1 MRKLNP
7 VSRSAPKRGN
17 SCFLGIGTSMR
28 LIAILLCSLFSTT
41 AFSAP
46 TATDYGLKVAGVD
59 VTSDN
64 CADLSVIDGVK
75 GTVSYDPA
83 TKTLTLQDATIDKAD
98 AVNVKNVSVDGL
110 KVNIVGTNNLTS
122 DYGANIAIGKETTFQ
137 GTGTLKMK
145 SNYYG
150 ISVTRNDINNTI
162 RDCKMYIEGVTGLD
176 GFFSN
181 TTLTIINAYIEIIST
196 KAAINRCDNLYL
208 QRCAIT
214 EPTGAVFD
222 ASQRSIVVD
231 GARVTGKLVIAP
243 EKPVFKVA
251 GVEVTDANSGNL
263 TTIAGVEGKASYDP
277 ETQTLTLDNATI
289 TTNAVAG
296 IANESATGLQV
307 KLVGNNTI
315 TSASAAGMVI
325 GRQTRIVGDGKLKV
339 TSTGASAILMQGA
352 PLSIEDCSVVAE
364 GKYGI
369 YADKGDVKEVLTI
382 RTASVE
388 AQGASGSIA
397 GLSNL
402 LLDRC
407 IINQPQGAAYDK
419 ALKGV
424 AKDGGLVTDR
434 VVIDIEKYGLLIG
447 GIEVT
452 SANYDD
458 IYLFPG
464 VAGSLHYD
472 PAKKILKMA
481 YVNIPTDD
489 DKVAVHNQ
497 SVDGLKIEMKGD
509 NTMSGGTGCI
519 LERPTTITGSGNMTI
534 TGTKGCGVALK
545 NTMLTIKGVEV
556 RVSGT
561 TEGIS
566 GDKSADCGL
575 AVNDAHVEAEGS
587 QGSVVGISKLQLNT
601 CYIKEPSGAAFDATL
616 KGVAAKG
623 ALVKEKVVMTPPIK
637 YGVMV
642 AGVNVSSDN
651 CADLSVIDGV
661 KGTVSYDP
669 ATKTLTLKDAT
680 IDKPGDDNIY
690 NYGLDGLKIKVLGT
704 NSLTSDNSI
713 SIAIKEETTFV
724 GNGTLKIKSNYTG
737 IGIRRNE
744 VNCTI
749 SECKMYIE
757 GVDGIDGNFANNDL
771 TIRGAYIELDC
782 RDDLIS
788 SITNLH
794 LVDCEIK
801 QPKGAVYDTALKAI
815 VVDGVKQKG
824 KLVIEPTTDG
834 IGAIDADVPA
844 RKQGIYTLQG
854 VKVAQ
859 DWNSLPPGIYIRDG
873 KKMIKR

>member
-1 MRKLNP
+1 
-7 VSRSAPKRGN
+7 
-17 SCFLGIGTSMR
+17 MR
-28 LIAILLCSLFSTT
+28 LIAILLCSLLSTV

-75 GTVSYDPA
+75 GTVNYDPA

-98 AVNVKNVSVDGL
+98 ELTIENKSVDGL
-110 KVNIVGTNNLTS
+110 KVNIVGTNNLSTTKYS
-122 DYGANIAIGKETTFQ
+122 SIIVEKTTTFQ
-137 GTGTLKMK
+137 GSGTLKVKGK
-145 SNYYG
+145 SYG
-150 ISVTRNDINNTI
+150 IGFGTNNLDIII
-162 RDCKMYIEGVTGLD
+162 RDCKMYIEGEWGIDGL
-176 GFFSN
+176 FVN
-181 TTLTIINAYIEIIST
+181 TNLTIINANIEINSL
-196 KAAINRCDNLYL
+196 KEAITRIDNLSL
-208 QRCAIT
+208 LRCAIT
-214 EPTGAVFD
+214 EPAGAIFD
-222 ASQRSIVVD
+222 ASQRCLVVG
-231 GARVTGKLVIAP
+231 GAYVSKLVIAP

-296 IANESATGLQV
+296 IANEGATGLQV

-352 PLSIEDCSVVAE
+352 PLSIEGCSVVAE

-407 IINQPQGAAYDK
+407 IISQPQGAAYDK

-424 AKDGGLVTDR
+424 AKGGGLVTDR
-434 VVIDIEKYGLLIG
+434 VVIGIEKYGLLIG

-472 PAKKILKMA
+472 PAKKILTMA
-481 YVNIPTDD
+481 YATIPTDD

-497 SVDGLKIEMKGD
+497 SVDGLKIEMTGD

-545 NTMLTIKGVEV
+545 NTMLTIKGIEV

-566 GDKSADCGL
+566 GDKSAGCGL

-616 KGVAAKG
+616 KGVVVKG

-637 YGVMV
+637 YGVIV
-642 AGVNVSSDN
+642 AGVEVTVDN

-680 IDKPGDDNIY
+680 IDKSGDYNIY

-704 NSLTSDNSI
+704 NSLTSDNDI
-713 SIAIKEETTFV
+713 SINLKEEATFV
-724 GNGTLKIKSNYTG
+724 GNGTLKIKSNYYG
-737 IGIRRNE
+737 IGIRRDE

-757 GVDGIDGNFANNDL
+757 SVSGIDGNFVKNDL

-782 RDDLIS
+782 RDDLITY
-788 SITNLH
+788 ITNLH

-801 QPKGAVYDTALKAI
+801 QPKGAVYDTSMQAI

-824 KLVIEPTTDG
+824 KLIIEPTTDG

>member
-1 MRKLNP
+1 
-7 VSRSAPKRGN
+7 
-17 SCFLGIGTSMR
+17 MR
-28 LIAILLCSLFSTT
+28 LIAILLCSLFSTA

-83 TKTLTLQDATIDKAD
+83 TKTLTLQDATIDKAGEFTIE
-98 AVNVKNVSVDGL
+98 NINVDGL
-110 KVNIVGTNNLTS
+110 KVNIVGTNNLSTTKFS
-122 DYGANIAIGKETTFQ
+122 SISVEKTTTFQ
-137 GTGTLKMK
+137 GTGMLKVK
-145 SNYYG
+145 GNSYG
-150 ISVTRNDINNTI
+150 ISAARNNLDIII
-162 RDCKMYIEGVTGLD
+162 RDCKMYIEGEWGID
-176 GFFSN
+176 GFFVN
-181 TTLTIINAYIEIIST
+181 TNLTIINANIEINSL
-196 KAAINRCDNLYL
+196 KEAITRMDNLSL

-214 EPTGAVFD
+214 EPAGAIFD
-222 ASQRSIVVD
+222 ASQRCLVVS
-231 GARVTGKLVIAP
+231 GAYVSKLVIAP

-296 IANESATGLQV
+296 IANEGATGLQV

-339 TSTGASAILMQGA
+339 TSTGTSAILMQGA
-352 PLSIEDCSVVAE
+352 PLSIEGCSVVAE

-369 YADKGDVKEVLTI
+369 YADKGDVKEVLTV

-402 LLDRC
+402 LLVRC
-407 IINQPQGAAYDK
+407 IISQPQGAAYDK
-419 ALKGV
+419 TLKGV

-434 VVIDIEKYGLLIG
+434 VVIGIEKYGLLIG

-472 PAKKILKMA
+472 PAKKILRMA

-497 SVDGLKIEMKGD
+497 SVDGLKIEMTGD

-545 NTMLTIKGVEV
+545 NTMLTIKGIEV
-556 RVSGT
+556 RVSGA

-566 GDKSADCGL
+566 GDKSAGCGL

-642 AGVNVSSDN
+642 AGVEVTGDN

-669 ATKTLTLKDAT
+669 ATKTLTLQDAT

-704 NSLTSDNSI
+704 NTLTSDHSI
-713 SIAIKEETTFV
+713 SINLKEETAFV
-724 GNGTLKIKSNYTG
+724 GNGTLKIKGYYYG

-749 SECKMYIE
+749 SECKIYIE
-757 GVDGIDGNFANNDL
+757 SMAGIDGNWEGNDL

-782 RDDLIS
+782 RNDLIS

-815 VVDGVKQKG
+815 VVDGVKQTG

-834 IGAIDADVPA
+834 IGTIDADVPA
-844 RKQGIYTLQG
+844 SKQGIYTLQG

>member
-98 AVNVKNVSVDGL
+98 EFTIENISVDGL
-110 KVNIVGTNNLTS
+110 KVNIVGTNNLSTTKFS
-122 DYGANIAIGKETTFQ
+122 SISVEKTTTFQ
-137 GTGTLKMK
+137 GTGTLKVK
-145 SNYYG
+145 GNSYG
-150 ISVTRNDINNTI
+150 ISAARNNLDIII
-162 RDCKMYIEGVTGLD
+162 RDCKMYIEGEWGID
-176 GFFSN
+176 GFFVN
-181 TTLTIINAYIEIIST
+181 TNLTIINANIEINSL
-196 KAAINRCDNLYL
+196 KEAITRMDNLSL
-208 QRCAIT
+208 LRCAIT
-214 EPTGAVFD
+214 EPAGAIFD
-222 ASQRSIVVD
+222 ASQRCLVVG
-231 GARVTGKLVIAP
+231 GAYVSKLVIAP
-243 EKPVFKVA
+243 DKPVFKVA

-296 IANESATGLQV
+296 IANEGATGLQV

-339 TSTGASAILMQGA
+339 TSTGTSAILMQGA

-369 YADKGDVKEVLTI
+369 YADKGDVKEVLTV

-402 LLDRC
+402 LLVRC

-447 GIEVT
+447 GIDVT
-452 SANYDD
+452 SANYDAID
-458 IYLFPG
+458 QLPG
-464 VAGSLHYD
+464 VTGSLSYD
-472 PAKKILKMA
+472 PAKKILRMA
-481 YVNIPTDD
+481 YATIPTDD

-497 SVDGLKIEMKGD
+497 SVDGLKIEMTS
-509 NTMSGGTGCI
+509 NNSMSGGTGCI

-556 RVSGT
+556 RVSGA

-566 GDKSADCGL
+566 GDKSAGCGL

-642 AGVNVSSDN
+642 AGVEVTGDN

-680 IDKPGDDNIY
+680 IDKSGDYNIY

-704 NSLTSDNSI
+704 NSLTSDNDI
-713 SIAIKEETTFV
+713 SINLKEEATFV
-724 GNGTLKIKSNYTG
+724 GNGTLKIKSNYYG
-737 IGIRRNE
+737 IGIRRDE

-757 GVDGIDGNFANNDL
+757 GVDGIDGYFVENDL

-782 RDDLIS
+782 RDDLITY
-788 SITNLH
+788 ITNLH

-815 VVDGVKQKG
+815 VVDGVKQTG

-854 VKVAQ
+854 VKVAP

>member
-1 MRKLNP
+1 
-7 VSRSAPKRGN
+7 
-17 SCFLGIGTSMR
+17 MR
-28 LIAILLCSLFSTT
+28 LIAILLCSLLSTT

-98 AVNVKNVSVDGL
+98 EFTIENISVDGL
-110 KVNIVGTNNLTS
+110 KVNIVGTNNLSTTKFS
-122 DYGANIAIGKETTFQ
+122 SISVEKTTTFQ
-137 GTGTLKMK
+137 GTGTLKVK
-145 SNYYG
+145 GNSYG
-150 ISVTRNDINNTI
+150 ISAARNNLDIII
-162 RDCKMYIEGVTGLD
+162 RDCKMYIEGEWGID
-176 GFFSN
+176 GFFVN
-181 TTLTIINAYIEIIST
+181 TNLTIINANIEINSL
-196 KAAINRCDNLYL
+196 KEAITRMDNLSL

-214 EPTGAVFD
+214 EPAGAIFD
-222 ASQRSIVVD
+222 ASQRCLVVG
-231 GARVTGKLVIAP
+231 GAYVSKLVIAP

-296 IANESATGLQV
+296 IANEGATGLQV

-339 TSTGASAILMQGA
+339 TSTGTSAILMQGA

-369 YADKGDVKEVLTI
+369 YADKGDVKEVLTV

-402 LLDRC
+402 LLVRC
-407 IINQPQGAAYDK
+407 IISQPQGAAYDK

-447 GIEVT
+447 GIDVT
-452 SANYDD
+452 SANYDAID
-458 IYLFPG
+458 KLPG
-464 VAGSLHYD
+464 VTGFLSYD
-472 PAKKILKMA
+472 PAKKILRMA
-481 YVNIPTDD
+481 YAAIPTDD

-497 SVDGLKIEMKGD
+497 SVDGLKIEMTG
-509 NTMSGGTGCI
+509 NNAMSGGTGCI

-556 RVSGT
+556 RVSGA

-566 GDKSADCGL
+566 GDKSAGCGL
-575 AVNDAHVEAEGS
+575 AVYDAHVEAEGS

-642 AGVNVSSDN
+642 AGVEVTVDN

-661 KGTVSYDP
+661 KGTVSYAP

-680 IDKPGDDNIY
+680 IDKSGDYNIY

-704 NSLTSDNSI
+704 NSLTSDNDI
-713 SIAIKEETTFV
+713 SINLKEEATFV
-724 GNGTLKIKSNYTG
+724 GNGTLKIKSNYYG
-737 IGIRRNE
+737 IGIRRDE

-757 GVDGIDGNFANNDL
+757 SVSGIDGNWEGNDL

-782 RDDLIS
+782 RDDLITC
-788 SITNLH
+788 ITNLH

-801 QPKGAVYDTALKAI
+801 QPKGAVYDTSLQAI

-834 IGAIDADVPA
+834 IGTIDADVPA

-859 DWNSLPPGIYIRDG
+859 DWNSLPPGTYIRDG

>member
-1 MRKLNP
+1 
-7 VSRSAPKRGN
+7 
-17 SCFLGIGTSMR
+17 MR
-28 LIAILLCSLFSTT
+28 LIAILLCSLLSTT

-75 GTVSYDPA
+75 GTVSYAPA

-98 AVNVKNVSVDGL
+98 EFTIENISVDGL
-110 KVNIVGTNNLTS
+110 KVNIVGTNNLSTTKFS
-122 DYGANIAIGKETTFQ
+122 SISVEKTTTFQ
-137 GTGTLKMK
+137 GTGTLKVK
-145 SNYYG
+145 GNSYG
-150 ISVTRNDINNTI
+150 ISAARNNLDIII
-162 RDCKMYIEGVTGLD
+162 RDCKMYIEGEWGID
-176 GFFSN
+176 GFFVN
-181 TTLTIINAYIEIIST
+181 TNLTIINANIEINSL
-196 KAAINRCDNLYL
+196 KEAITGMDNLSL
-208 QRCAIT
+208 LRCAIT
-214 EPTGAVFD
+214 EPAGAIFD
-222 ASQRSIVVD
+222 ASQRCLVVG
-231 GARVTGKLVIAP
+231 GAYVSKLVIAP

-296 IANESATGLQV
+296 IANEGATGLQV

-339 TSTGASAILMQGA
+339 TSTGTSAILMQGA
-352 PLSIEDCSVVAE
+352 PLSIEGCSVVAE

-369 YADKGDVKEVLTI
+369 YADKGDVKEVLTV

-402 LLDRC
+402 LLVRC

-447 GIEVT
+447 GIDVT
-452 SANYDD
+452 SANYDAID
-458 IYLFPG
+458 QLPG
-464 VAGSLHYD
+464 VTGSLSYD
-472 PAKKILKMA
+472 PAKKILRMVYA
-481 YVNIPTDD
+481 AIPTDD

-497 SVDGLKIEMKGD
+497 SVDGLKIEMTG
-509 NTMSGGTGCI
+509 NNAMSGGTGCI

-545 NTMLTIKGVEV
+545 NTMLTIKGIEV
-556 RVSGT
+556 RVSGA

-566 GDKSADCGL
+566 GDKSAGCGL

-642 AGVNVSSDN
+642 AGVEVTVDN

-680 IDKPGDDNIY
+680 IDKSGDYNIY

-704 NSLTSDNSI
+704 NSLTSDNDI
-713 SIAIKEETTFV
+713 SINLKEETTFV
-724 GNGTLKIKSNYTG
+724 GNGTLKIKSNYYG
-737 IGIRRNE
+737 IGIRRDE

-749 SECKMYIE
+749 SECKIYIE
-757 GVDGIDGNFANNDL
+757 SMAGIDGNWEGNDL

-782 RDDLIS
+782 RNDLIS

-815 VVDGVKQKG
+815 VVDGVKQTG

-834 IGAIDADVPA
+834 IGTIDADVPA

>member
-1 MRKLNP
+1 
-7 VSRSAPKRGN
+7 
-17 SCFLGIGTSMR
+17 MR

-83 TKTLTLQDATIDKAD
+83 SKTLTLQDATIDKAD
-98 AVNVKNVSVDGL
+98 EFTIENISVDGL
-110 KVNIVGTNNLTS
+110 KVNIVGTNNLSTTKFS
-122 DYGANIAIGKETTFQ
+122 SISVEKTTTFQ
-137 GTGTLKMK
+137 GSGTLKVKGK
-145 SNYYG
+145 SYG
-150 ISVTRNDINNTI
+150 ISFGNNNLDVII
-162 RDCKMYIEGVTGLD
+162 RDCKMYIEGEWGID
-176 GFFSN
+176 GFFVN
-181 TTLTIINAYIEIIST
+181 TNLTIINANIEINSL
-196 KAAINRCDNLYL
+196 KEAITRIDNLSL

-214 EPTGAVFD
+214 EPAGAIFD
-222 ASQRSIVVD
+222 ASQRCLVVG
-231 GARVTGKLVIAP
+231 GAYVSKLVIAP

-277 ETQTLTLDNATI
+277 ETLTLTLDNATI

-352 PLSIEDCSVVAE
+352 PLSIEGCSVVAE

-369 YADKGDVKEVLTI
+369 YADKGDAKEVLTV

-402 LLDRC
+402 LLARC
-407 IINQPQGAAYDK
+407 IISQPQGAAYDK

-447 GIEVT
+447 GIDVT
-452 SANYDD
+452 SANYDAID
-458 IYLFPG
+458 QIPG
-464 VAGSLHYD
+464 VTGSLSYD
-472 PAKKILKMA
+472 PAKKILRMVYA
-481 YVNIPTDD
+481 AIPTDD

-497 SVDGLKIEMKGD
+497 SVDGLKIEMTG
-509 NTMSGGTGCI
+509 NNAMSGGTGCI

-556 RVSGT
+556 RVSGA

-566 GDKSADCGL
+566 GDKSAGCGL

-642 AGVNVSSDN
+642 AGVEVTVDN

-680 IDKPGDDNIY
+680 IDKSGDDNIY

-704 NSLTSDNSI
+704 NSLTSDNGTSI
-713 SIAIKEETTFV
+713 NLKEETTFV
-724 GNGTLKIKSNYTG
+724 GNGTLKIKSDYYG
-737 IGIRRNE
+737 IGIRNNE

-749 SECKMYIE
+749 SECKIYIE
-757 GVDGIDGNFANNDL
+757 GVDGIDGYFVKNDL

-782 RDDLIS
+782 RDDFITC
-788 SITNLH
+788 ITNLH

-801 QPKGAVYDTALKAI
+801 QPKGAVYDTALQAI

-834 IGAIDADVPA
+834 IGTIDADVPA

>member
-1 MRKLNP
+1 
-7 VSRSAPKRGN
+7 
-17 SCFLGIGTSMR
+17 MR
-28 LIAILLCSLFSTT
+28 LIAILLCSLFSTA

-75 GTVSYDPA
+75 GTVNYDPA
-83 TKTLTLQDATIDKAD
+83 TKTLTLQDATIDKAR
-98 AVNVKNVSVDGL
+98 AVNVENVSVDGL

-122 DYGANIAIGKETTFQ
+122 DYGANIAIEKETTFQ

-150 ISVTRNDINNTI
+150 ITVKRNDINYTI

-176 GFFSN
+176 GFFVNIS
-181 TTLTIINAYIEIIST
+181 LTVINAYIEINST
-196 KAAINRCDNLYL
+196 KAAITKFDNLSL

-214 EPTGAVFD
+214 EPAGAIFD
-222 ASQRSIVVD
+222 ASQRCLVVG
-231 GARVTGKLVIAP
+231 GAYVSKLVIAP

-296 IANESATGLQV
+296 IANEGATGLQV

-339 TSTGASAILMQGA
+339 TSTGASAILMHGA
-352 PLSIEDCSVVAE
+352 PLSIEACSVVAE

-388 AQGASGSIA
+388 AQGASGSIV

-407 IINQPQGAAYDK
+407 IISQPQGAAYDK

-424 AKDGGLVTDR
+424 AKGGGLVTDR
-434 VVIDIEKYGLLIG
+434 VVIGIEKYGLLIG
-447 GIEVT
+447 GIDVT
-452 SANYDD
+452 SANYDAID
-458 IYLFPG
+458 QLPG
-464 VAGSLHYD
+464 VTGSLSYD
-472 PAKKILKMA
+472 PTQKILKMVYA
-481 YVNIPTDD
+481 TIPTDD

-497 SVDGLKIEMKGD
+497 SVDGLKIEMTGD
-509 NTMSGGTGCI
+509 NAMSGGTGCI
-519 LERPTTITGSGNMTI
+519 FERPTTITGSGNMTI

-556 RVSGT
+556 RVSGA

-566 GDKSADCGL
+566 GDKSAGCGL

-642 AGVNVSSDN
+642 AGVEVTSDN

-680 IDKPGDDNIY
+680 IDKSGDDNIY

-704 NSLTSDNSI
+704 NSLTSDNGTSI
-713 SIAIKEETTFV
+713 NLKEETTFV
-724 GNGTLKIKSNYTG
+724 GNGTLKIKSDYYG
-737 IGIRRNE
+737 IGIRNNE

-749 SECKMYIE
+749 SECKIYIE
-757 GVDGIDGNFANNDL
+757 GVDGIDGYFVKNDL

-782 RDDLIS
+782 RDDFITC
-788 SITNLH
+788 ITNLH

-801 QPKGAVYDTALKAI
+801 QPKGAVYDTSLQAI

-834 IGAIDADVPA
+834 IGTIDADVPA
-844 RKQGIYTLQG
+844 RKQGIYTLHG

>member
-1 MRKLNP
+1 
-7 VSRSAPKRGN
+7 
-17 SCFLGIGTSMR
+17 MR

-98 AVNVKNVSVDGL
+98 EFTIENISVDGL
-110 KVNIVGTNNLTS
+110 KVNIVGTNNLSTTKFS
-122 DYGANIAIGKETTFQ
+122 SISVEKTTTFQ
-137 GTGTLKMK
+137 GSGTLKVKGK
-145 SNYYG
+145 SYG
-150 ISVTRNDINNTI
+150 ISFGNNNLDVII
-162 RDCKMYIEGVTGLD
+162 RDCKMYIEGEWGID
-176 GFFSN
+176 GFFVN
-181 TTLTIINAYIEIIST
+181 TNLTIINANIEINSL
-196 KAAINRCDNLYL
+196 KEAITRIDNLSL

-214 EPTGAVFD
+214 EPAGAIFD
-222 ASQRSIVVD
+222 ASQRCLVVG
-231 GARVTGKLVIAP
+231 GAYVSKLVIAP

-263 TTIAGVEGKASYDP
+263 TTIVGVEGKASYDP
-277 ETQTLTLDNATI
+277 ETLTLTLDNATI

-339 TSTGASAILMQGA
+339 TSTGTSAILMQGA
-352 PLSIEDCSVVAE
+352 PLSIDGCSVVAE

-434 VVIDIEKYGLLIG
+434 VVIGIEKYGLLIG
-447 GIEVT
+447 GIDVT
-452 SANYDD
+452 SANYNAIDQ
-458 IYLFPG
+458 IPG
-464 VAGSLHYD
+464 VTGSLSYD
-472 PAKKILKMA
+472 PAKKILRMA
-481 YVNIPTDD
+481 YATIPTDD

-497 SVDGLKIEMKGD
+497 SVDGLKIEMTGE
-509 NTMSGGTGCI
+509 NAMSGGTGCI

-545 NTMLTIKGVEV
+545 NTMLTIKGIEV
-556 RVSGT
+556 RVSGA

-566 GDKSADCGL
+566 GDKSAGCGL

-616 KGVAAKG
+616 KGVAVKG

-642 AGVNVSSDN
+642 AGVEVTSDN

-680 IDKPGDDNIY
+680 IDKSGDDNIY

-704 NSLTSDNSI
+704 NSLTSDNGTSI
-713 SIAIKEETTFV
+713 NLKEETTFV
-724 GNGTLKIKSNYTG
+724 GNGTLKIKSDYYG
-737 IGIRRNE
+737 IGIRNNE

-749 SECKMYIE
+749 SECKIYIE
-757 GVDGIDGNFANNDL
+757 GVDGIDGYFVKNDL

-782 RDDLIS
+782 RDDFITC
-788 SITNLH
+788 ITNLH

-801 QPKGAVYDTALKAI
+801 QPKGAVYDTSLQAI

>member
-1 MRKLNP
+1 
-7 VSRSAPKRGN
+7 
-17 SCFLGIGTSMR
+17 MR

-98 AVNVKNVSVDGL
+98 EFTIENISVDGL
-110 KVNIVGTNNLTS
+110 KVNIVGTNNLSTTKFS
-122 DYGANIAIGKETTFQ
+122 SISVEKTTTFQ
-137 GTGTLKMK
+137 GTGTLKVK
-145 SNYYG
+145 GNSYG
-150 ISVTRNDINNTI
+150 ISAARNNLDIII
-162 RDCKMYIEGVTGLD
+162 RECKMYIEGEWGID
-176 GFFSN
+176 GFFVN
-181 TTLTIINAYIEIIST
+181 TNLTIINANIEINSL
-196 KAAINRCDNLYL
+196 KEAITRIDNLSL

-214 EPTGAVFD
+214 EPAGAIFD
-222 ASQRSIVVD
+222 ASQRCLVVG
-231 GARVTGKLVIAP
+231 GAYVSKLVIAP

-296 IANESATGLQV
+296 IANEGATGLQV

-315 TSASAAGMVI
+315 TSASSAGMVI

-339 TSTGASAILMQGA
+339 TSTGTSAILMQGA
-352 PLSIEDCSVVAE
+352 PLSIEGCSVVAE

-369 YADKGDVKEVLTI
+369 YADKGDVKEVLTV

-419 ALKGV
+419 TLKGV

-472 PAKKILKMA
+472 PAKKILRMA
-481 YVNIPTDD
+481 YVTIPTDD

-497 SVDGLKIEMKGD
+497 SVDGLKIEMTGD
-509 NTMSGGTGCI
+509 NSMSGGTGCI

-556 RVSGT
+556 RVSGA

-566 GDKSADCGL
+566 GDKSAGCGL

-616 KGVAAKG
+616 KGVAVKG

-642 AGVNVSSDN
+642 AGVEVTSDN

-680 IDKPGDDNIY
+680 IDKSGDDNIY

-704 NSLTSDNSI
+704 NSLTSDHSI
-713 SIAIKEETTFV
+713 SINLKEETTFV
-724 GNGTLKIKSNYTG
+724 GNGTLKIKGYYYG

-749 SECKMYIE
+749 SECKIYIE
-757 GVDGIDGNFANNDL
+757 SMAGIDGNWENNDL

-782 RDDLIS
+782 RNDLIS

-815 VVDGVKQKG
+815 VVDGVKQTG

-834 IGAIDADVPA
+834 IGTIDADVPA

-854 VKVAQ
+854 VKVVQ

>member
-1 MRKLNP
+1 
-7 VSRSAPKRGN
+7 
-17 SCFLGIGTSMR
+17 MR
-28 LIAILLCSLFSTT
+28 LIAILLCSLLSTT

-98 AVNVKNVSVDGL
+98 EFTIENISVDGQ
-110 KVNIVGTNNLTS
+110 KVNIVGTNNLSTTKFS
-122 DYGANIAIGKETTFQ
+122 SISVEKTTTFQ
-137 GTGTLKMK
+137 GTGTLKVK
-145 SNYYG
+145 GNSYG
-150 ISVTRNDINNTI
+150 ISAARNNLDIII
-162 RDCKMYIEGVTGLD
+162 RDCKMYIEGEWGID
-176 GFFSN
+176 GFFVN
-181 TTLTIINAYIEIIST
+181 TNLTIINANIEINSL
-196 KAAINRCDNLYL
+196 KEAITRMDNLSL
-208 QRCAIT
+208 LRCAIT
-214 EPTGAVFD
+214 EPAGAIFD
-222 ASQRSIVVD
+222 ASQRCLVVG
-231 GARVTGKLVIAP
+231 GAYVSKLVIAP

-277 ETQTLTLDNATI
+277 ETQTLTLDNTTI

-352 PLSIEDCSVVAE
+352 PLSIEGCSVVAE

-369 YADKGDVKEVLTI
+369 YADKGDVKEVLTV

-402 LLDRC
+402 LLVRC

-447 GIEVT
+447 GIDVT
-452 SANYDD
+452 SANYDAID
-458 IYLFPG
+458 KLPG
-464 VAGSLHYD
+464 VTGSLSYD
-472 PAKKILKMA
+472 PAKKILRMA

-497 SVDGLKIEMKGD
+497 LVDGLKIEMTGD
-509 NTMSGGTGCI
+509 NAMSGGTGCI

-556 RVSGT
+556 RVSGA

-566 GDKSADCGL
+566 GDKSAGCGL
-575 AVNDAHVEAEGS
+575 AVYDAHVEAEGS

-642 AGVNVSSDN
+642 AGVEVTVDN

-680 IDKPGDDNIY
+680 IDKSGDYNIY

-704 NSLTSDNSI
+704 NSLTSDNDI
-713 SIAIKEETTFV
+713 SINLKEEATFV
-724 GNGTLKIKSNYTG
+724 GNGTLKIKSNYYG
-737 IGIRRNE
+737 IGIRRDE

-757 GVDGIDGNFANNDL
+757 SVSGIDGNWEGNDL

-782 RDDLIS
+782 RDDLITC
-788 SITNLH
+788 ITNLH

-801 QPKGAVYDTALKAI
+801 QPKGAVYDTSLQAI

-834 IGAIDADVPA
+834 IGTIDADVPA

>member
-1 MRKLNP
+1 
-7 VSRSAPKRGN
+7 
-17 SCFLGIGTSMR
+17 MR

-75 GTVSYDPA
+75 GTVNYDHA

-98 AVNVKNVSVDGL
+98 EFTIENKSVDGL
-110 KVNIVGTNNLTS
+110 KVNIVGTNNLSTTKYS
-122 DYGANIAIGKETTFQ
+122 SINVEKTTTFQ
-137 GTGTLKMK
+137 GSGTLKVKGK
-145 SNYYG
+145 SYG
-150 ISVTRNDINNTI
+150 ISFGTNNLDIII
-162 RDCKMYIEGVTGLD
+162 RDCKMYIEGEWGID
-176 GFFSN
+176 GFIVN
-181 TTLTIINAYIEIIST
+181 TNLTIINANIEINSLIE
-196 KAAINRCDNLYL
+196 AITRIDNLSL
-208 QRCAIT
+208 LRCAIT
-214 EPTGAVFD
+214 EPAGAIFD
-222 ASQRSIVVD
+222 ASQRCLVVG
-231 GARVTGKLVIAP
+231 GAYVSKLVIAP

-296 IANESATGLQV
+296 IANEGATGLQV

-339 TSTGASAILMQGA
+339 TSTGTSAILMQGA

-369 YADKGDVKEVLTI
+369 YADKGDVKEVLTV

-402 LLDRC
+402 LLVRC

-447 GIEVT
+447 GIDVT
-452 SANYDD
+452 SANYDAID
-458 IYLFPG
+458 KLPG
-464 VAGSLHYD
+464 VTGSLSYD
-472 PAKKILKMA
+472 PAKKILRMA
-481 YVNIPTDD
+481 YATIPTDD

-497 SVDGLKIEMKGD
+497 SVDGLKIEMTG
-509 NTMSGGTGCI
+509 NNSMSGGTGCI
-519 LERPTTITGSGNMTI
+519 LERSTTITGSGNMTI

-556 RVSGT
+556 RVSGA

-566 GDKSADCGL
+566 GDKSAGCGL

-623 ALVKEKVVMTPPIK
+623 ALVKEKVVMTPPVK

-642 AGVNVSSDN
+642 AGVEVTVDN

-704 NSLTSDNSI
+704 NSLTSDHSVSI
-713 SIAIKEETTFV
+713 NLKEETTFV
-724 GNGTLKIKSNYTG
+724 GNGTLKIKGYYYG

-749 SECKMYIE
+749 SECKIYIE
-757 GVDGIDGNFANNDL
+757 SMAGIDGNFAKNDL

-782 RDDLIS
+782 HNDLIS

-815 VVDGVKQKG
+815 VVDGVKQTG

-834 IGAIDADVPA
+834 IGTIDADVPA

>member
-1 MRKLNP
+1 M
-7 VSRSAPKRGN
+7 
-17 SCFLGIGTSMR
+17 
-28 LIAILLCSLFSTT
+28 
-41 AFSAP
+41 
-46 TATDYGLKVAGVD
+46 
-59 VTSDN
+59 
-64 CADLSVIDGVK
+64 
-75 GTVSYDPA
+75 
-83 TKTLTLQDATIDKAD
+83 
-98 AVNVKNVSVDGL
+98 
-110 KVNIVGTNNLTS
+110 
-122 DYGANIAIGKETTFQ
+122 
-137 GTGTLKMK
+137 
-145 SNYYG
+145 
-150 ISVTRNDINNTI
+150 
-162 RDCKMYIEGVTGLD
+162 
-176 GFFSN
+176 
-181 TTLTIINAYIEIIST
+181 
-196 KAAINRCDNLYL
+196 
-208 QRCAIT
+208 
-214 EPTGAVFD
+214 
-222 ASQRSIVVD
+222 
-231 GARVTGKLVIAP
+231 
-243 EKPVFKVA
+243 
-251 GVEVTDANSGNL
+251 
-263 TTIAGVEGKASYDP
+263 
-277 ETQTLTLDNATI
+277 
-289 TTNAVAG
+289 
-296 IANESATGLQV
+296 
-307 KLVGNNTI
+307 
-315 TSASAAGMVI
+315 
-325 GRQTRIVGDGKLKV
+325 
-339 TSTGASAILMQGA
+339 
-352 PLSIEDCSVVAE
+352 
-364 GKYGI
+364 
-369 YADKGDVKEVLTI
+369 
-382 RTASVE
+382 
-388 AQGASGSIA
+388 
-397 GLSNL
+397 
-402 LLDRC
+402 
-407 IINQPQGAAYDK
+407 
-419 ALKGV
+419 
-424 AKDGGLVTDR
+424 TDR

-447 GIEVT
+447 GIDVT
-452 SANYDD
+452 SANYDAID
-458 IYLFPG
+458 QLPG
-464 VAGSLHYD
+464 VTGSLSYD
-472 PAKKILKMA
+472 PTQKILKMA

-497 SVDGLKIEMKGD
+497 SVDGLKIEMTGN

-556 RVSGT
+556 RVSGA

-566 GDKSADCGL
+566 GDKSAGCGL

-623 ALVKEKVVMTPPIK
+623 ALVKEKVVMTPPVK

-642 AGVNVSSDN
+642 AGVEVTVDN

-680 IDKPGDDNIY
+680 IDKSGDYNIY

-704 NSLTSDNSI
+704 NSLTSDNDI
-713 SIAIKEETTFV
+713 SINLKEEATFV
-724 GNGTLKIKSNYTG
+724 GNGTLKIKSNYYG
-737 IGIRRNE
+737 IGIRRDE

-757 GVDGIDGNFANNDL
+757 GVDGIDGYFVENDL

-782 RDDLIS
+782 RDDLITY
-788 SITNLH
+788 ITNLH

-824 KLVIEPTTDG
+824 KLIIEPTTDG

>member
-1 MRKLNP
+1 
-7 VSRSAPKRGN
+7 
-17 SCFLGIGTSMR
+17 MR

-98 AVNVKNVSVDGL
+98 ELTIENKSVDGL
-110 KVNIVGTNNLTS
+110 KVNIVGTNNLSTTKYS
-122 DYGANIAIGKETTFQ
+122 SIIVEKTTTFQ
-137 GTGTLKMK
+137 GTGTLKVK
-145 SNYYG
+145 GNSYG
-150 ISVTRNDINNTI
+150 ISAARDNLDIII
-162 RDCKMYIEGVTGLD
+162 RDCKMYIEGEWGID
-176 GFFSN
+176 GFFVN
-181 TTLTIINAYIEIIST
+181 TNLTIINANIEINSL
-196 KAAINRCDNLYL
+196 KEAITRMDNLSL

-214 EPTGAVFD
+214 EPAGAIFD
-222 ASQRSIVVD
+222 ASQRCLVVG
-231 GARVTGKLVIAP
+231 GAYVSKLVIAP

-296 IANESATGLQV
+296 IANEGATGLQV

-339 TSTGASAILMQGA
+339 TSTGTSAILMQGA
-352 PLSIEDCSVVAE
+352 PLSIEGCSVVAE

-369 YADKGDVKEVLTI
+369 YADKGDVKEVLTV

-402 LLDRC
+402 LLVRC

-434 VVIDIEKYGLLIG
+434 VVIGIEKYGLLIG

-472 PAKKILKMA
+472 PAKKILRMA
-481 YVNIPTDD
+481 YVTIPTDD

-497 SVDGLKIEMKGD
+497 SVDGLKIEMTGE
-509 NTMSGGTGCI
+509 NAMSGGTGCI

-545 NTMLTIKGVEV
+545 NTMLTIKGIEV
-556 RVSGT
+556 RVSGA

-566 GDKSADCGL
+566 GDKSAGCGL

-642 AGVNVSSDN
+642 AGVEVTVDN

-669 ATKTLTLKDAT
+669 ATKTLTLQDAT
-680 IDKPGDDNIY
+680 IDKSGDYNIY

-704 NSLTSDNSI
+704 NSLTSDNDI
-713 SIAIKEETTFV
+713 SINLKEEATFV
-724 GNGTLKIKSNYTG
+724 GNGTLKIKSNYYG
-737 IGIRRNE
+737 IGIRRDE

-757 GVDGIDGNFANNDL
+757 SVSGIDGNFVKNDL

-782 RDDLIS
+782 RDDLITY
-788 SITNLH
+788 ITNLH

>member
-1 MRKLNP
+1 
-7 VSRSAPKRGN
+7 
-17 SCFLGIGTSMR
+17 MR

-75 GTVSYDPA
+75 GTVNYDPA

-98 AVNVKNVSVDGL
+98 ELTLENKNVDGL
-110 KVNIVGTNNLTS
+110 KVNIVGTNNLSTTKFS
-122 DYGANIAIGKETTFQ
+122 SISVEKTTTFQ
-137 GTGTLKMK
+137 GSGTLKVKGK
-145 SNYYG
+145 SYG
-150 ISVTRNDINNTI
+150 ISFGNNNLDVII
-162 RDCKMYIEGVTGLD
+162 RDCKMYIEGEWGID
-176 GFFSN
+176 GFFVN
-181 TTLTIINAYIEIIST
+181 TNLTIINANIEINSL
-196 KAAINRCDNLYL
+196 KEAITRIDNLSL

-214 EPTGAVFD
+214 EPAGAIFD
-222 ASQRSIVVD
+222 ASQRCLVVG
-231 GARVTGKLVIAP
+231 GAYVSKLVIAP

-277 ETQTLTLDNATI
+277 ETLTLTLDNATI

-339 TSTGASAILMQGA
+339 TSTGTSAILMQGA
-352 PLSIEDCSVVAE
+352 PLSIDGCSVVAE

-447 GIEVT
+447 GIDVT
-452 SANYDD
+452 SANYDAID
-458 IYLFPG
+458 KLPG
-464 VAGSLHYD
+464 VTGSLSYD
-472 PAKKILKMA
+472 PAKKILRMVYA
-481 YVNIPTDD
+481 TIPTDD

-497 SVDGLKIEMKGD
+497 SVDGLKIEMTG
-509 NTMSGGTGCI
+509 NNAMSGGTGCI

-545 NTMLTIKGVEV
+545 NTMLTIKGIEV
-556 RVSGT
+556 RVSGA

-566 GDKSADCGL
+566 GDKSAGCGL

-642 AGVNVSSDN
+642 AGVEVTVDN

-680 IDKPGDDNIY
+680 IDKSGDDNIY

-704 NSLTSDNSI
+704 NSLTSDNGTSI
-713 SIAIKEETTFV
+713 NLKEETTFV
-724 GNGTLKIKSNYTG
+724 GNGTLKIKSDYYG
-737 IGIRRNE
+737 IGIRNNE

-749 SECKMYIE
+749 SECKIYIE
-757 GVDGIDGNFANNDL
+757 GVDGIDGYFVKNDL

-782 RDDLIS
+782 RDDFITC
-788 SITNLH
+788 ITNLH

-801 QPKGAVYDTALKAI
+801 QPKGAVYDTSLQAI

-834 IGAIDADVPA
+834 IGTIDADVPA
-844 RKQGIYTLQG
+844 RKQGIYTLHG

>member
-1 MRKLNP
+1 
-7 VSRSAPKRGN
+7 
-17 SCFLGIGTSMR
+17 MR
-28 LIAILLCSLFSTT
+28 LIAILLCSLFSTA

-98 AVNVKNVSVDGL
+98 EFTIENKSVDGL
-110 KVNIVGTNNLTS
+110 KVNIVGTNNLSTTKYS
-122 DYGANIAIGKETTFQ
+122 SINVEKTTTFQ
-137 GTGTLKMK
+137 GSGTLKVKGK
-145 SNYYG
+145 SYG
-150 ISVTRNDINNTI
+150 ISFGTNNLDIII
-162 RDCKMYIEGVTGLD
+162 RDCKMYIEGEWGID
-176 GFFSN
+176 GFIVN
-181 TTLTIINAYIEIIST
+181 TNLTIINANIEINSLIE
-196 KAAINRCDNLYL
+196 AITRIDNLSL
-208 QRCAIT
+208 LRCAIT
-214 EPTGAVFD
+214 EPAGAIFD
-222 ASQRSIVVD
+222 ASQRCLVVG
-231 GARVTGKLVIAP
+231 GAYVSKLVIAP

-296 IANESATGLQV
+296 IANEGATGLQV

-339 TSTGASAILMQGA
+339 TSTGTSAILMQGA

-369 YADKGDVKEVLTI
+369 YADKGDVKEVLTV

-402 LLDRC
+402 LLVRC

-447 GIEVT
+447 GIDVT
-452 SANYDD
+452 SANYDAID
-458 IYLFPG
+458 KLPG
-464 VAGSLHYD
+464 VTGSLSYD
-472 PAKKILKMA
+472 PAKKILRMA
-481 YVNIPTDD
+481 YATIPTDD

-497 SVDGLKIEMKGD
+497 SVDGLKIEMTG
-509 NTMSGGTGCI
+509 NNSMSGGTGCI
-519 LERPTTITGSGNMTI
+519 LERSTTITGSGNMTI

-556 RVSGT
+556 RVSGA

-566 GDKSADCGL
+566 GDKSAGCGL

-623 ALVKEKVVMTPPIK
+623 ALVKEKVVMTPPVK

-642 AGVNVSSDN
+642 AGVEVTVDN

-669 ATKTLTLKDAT
+669 ATKTLTLQDAT

-704 NSLTSDNSI
+704 NSLTSDHSVSI
-713 SIAIKEETTFV
+713 NLKEETTFV
-724 GNGTLKIKSNYTG
+724 GNGTLKIKSDYYG

-749 SECKMYIE
+749 SECKIYIE
-757 GVDGIDGNFANNDL
+757 GVDGIDGYFVKNDL

-782 RDDLIS
+782 RDDFITC
-788 SITNLH
+788 ITNLH

-801 QPKGAVYDTALKAI
+801 QPKGAVYDTSLQAI

-834 IGAIDADVPA
+834 IGTIDADVPA
-844 RKQGIYTLQG
+844 RKQGIYTLHG

>member
-1 MRKLNP
+1 
-7 VSRSAPKRGN
+7 
-17 SCFLGIGTSMR
+17 MR

-83 TKTLTLQDATIDKAD
+83 TKTLTLQNATIDKAD
-98 AVNVKNVSVDGL
+98 AVNVENVSVDGL

-122 DYGANIAIGKETTFQ
+122 DYGANIAIEKETTFQ

-150 ISVTRNDINNTI
+150 ISVKDNDMNYTI
-162 RDCKMYIEGVTGLD
+162 RDCNIYIEGVTGLD

-196 KAAINRCDNLYL
+196 KAAITKCDNLYL

-339 TSTGASAILMQGA
+339 TSTGTSAILMQGA

-402 LLDRC
+402 LLVRC

-447 GIEVT
+447 GIDVT
-452 SANYDD
+452 SANYNAIDQ
-458 IYLFPG
+458 IPG
-464 VAGSLHYD
+464 VTGSLSYD
-472 PAKKILKMA
+472 PAKKILRMA
-481 YVNIPTDD
+481 YATIPTDD

-497 SVDGLKIEMKGD
+497 SVDGLKIEMTGE
-509 NTMSGGTGCI
+509 NAMSGGTGCI

-545 NTMLTIKGVEV
+545 NTMLTIKGIEV
-556 RVSGT
+556 RVSGA

-566 GDKSADCGL
+566 GDKSAGCGL
-575 AVNDAHVEAEGS
+575 AVNDAEGS

-616 KGVAAKG
+616 KGVAVKG

-642 AGVNVSSDN
+642 AGVEVTSDN

-704 NSLTSDNSI
+704 NSLTSDNGTSI
-713 SIAIKEETTFV
+713 NLKEETTFV
-724 GNGTLKIKSNYTG
+724 GNGTLKIKSDYYG
-737 IGIRRNE
+737 IGIRNNE

-749 SECKMYIE
+749 SECKIYIE
-757 GVDGIDGNFANNDL
+757 GVDGIDGYFVKNDL

-782 RDDLIS
+782 RDDFITC
-788 SITNLH
+788 ITNLH

-801 QPKGAVYDTALKAI
+801 QPKGAIYDTALQAI

-834 IGAIDADVPA
+834 IGTIDADVPA

>member
-1 MRKLNP
+1 MRKLNT

-83 TKTLTLQDATIDKAD
+83 TKTLTLQDATIDKAGEFTIE
-98 AVNVKNVSVDGL
+98 NISVDEL
-110 KVNIVGTNNLTS
+110 KVNIVGTNNLSTTKFS
-122 DYGANIAIGKETTFQ
+122 SISVEKTTTFQ
-137 GTGTLKMK
+137 GTGTLKVK
-145 SNYYG
+145 GNSYG
-150 ISVTRNDINNTI
+150 ISVGDDNVDVII
-162 RDCKMYIEGVTGLD
+162 RDCKMYIEGEWGID
-176 GFFSN
+176 GFFVN
-181 TTLTIINAYIEIIST
+181 TNLTIINANIEINSL
-196 KAAINRCDNLYL
+196 KEAITRMDNLSL

-214 EPTGAVFD
+214 EPAGAIFD
-222 ASQRSIVVD
+222 ASQRCLVVG
-231 GARVTGKLVIAP
+231 GAYVSKLVIAP

-296 IANESATGLQV
+296 IANEGATGLQV

-339 TSTGASAILMQGA
+339 TSTGTSAILMQGA
-352 PLSIEDCSVVAE
+352 PLSIEGCSVVAE

-402 LLDRC
+402 LLVRC

-419 ALKGV
+419 TLKGV

-434 VVIDIEKYGLLIG
+434 VVIGIEKYGLLIG
-447 GIEVT
+447 GFDVT
-452 SANYDD
+452 SANYDAID
-458 IYLFPG
+458 KLPG
-464 VAGSLHYD
+464 VTGSLSYD
-472 PAKKILKMA
+472 PAKKILRMA
-481 YVNIPTDD
+481 YAAIPTDD

-497 SVDGLKIEMKGD
+497 LVDGLKIEMTGD
-509 NTMSGGTGCI
+509 NAMSGGTGCI
-519 LERPTTITGSGNMTI
+519 LERSTTITGSGNMTI

-545 NTMLTIKGVEV
+545 NTMLTIKGIEV
-556 RVSGT
+556 RVSGA

-566 GDKSADCGL
+566 GDKSAGCGL

-642 AGVNVSSDN
+642 AGVEVTGDN

-680 IDKPGDDNIY
+680 IDKSGDDNIY

-704 NSLTSDNSI
+704 NSLTSDNDRSI
-713 SIAIKEETTFV
+713 NLKEETTFV
-724 GNGTLKIKSNYTG
+724 GNGTLKIKSNYYG
-737 IGIRRNE
+737 IGIRRDE

-749 SECKMYIE
+749 SECKIYIE
-757 GVDGIDGNFANNDL
+757 SVSGIDGNWEGNDL

-782 RDDLIS
+782 RDDLITC
-788 SITNLH
+788 ITNLH

-815 VVDGVKQKG
+815 VVDGVKQTG

-834 IGAIDADVPA
+834 IGTIDADVPA

>member
-1 MRKLNP
+1 
-7 VSRSAPKRGN
+7 
-17 SCFLGIGTSMR
+17 MR

-75 GTVSYDPA
+75 GTVNYDPA

-98 AVNVKNVSVDGL
+98 EFTIENISVDGL
-110 KVNIVGTNNLTS
+110 KVNIVGTNNLSTTKFS
-122 DYGANIAIGKETTFQ
+122 SISVEKTTTFQ
-137 GTGTLKMK
+137 GSGTLKVKGK
-145 SNYYG
+145 SYG
-150 ISVTRNDINNTI
+150 ISFGTNNLDIII
-162 RDCKMYIEGVTGLD
+162 RDCKMYIEGEWGID
-176 GFFSN
+176 GFFVN
-181 TTLTIINAYIEIIST
+181 TNLTIINANIEINSLRE
-196 KAAINRCDNLYL
+196 AITRIDNLSL
-208 QRCAIT
+208 LRCAIT
-214 EPTGAVFD
+214 EPAGAIFD
-222 ASQRSIVVD
+222 ASQRCLVVG
-231 GARVTGKLVIAP
+231 GAYVSKLVISP

-296 IANESATGLQV
+296 IANDGATGLQV

-339 TSTGASAILMQGA
+339 TSTGTSAILMQGA
-352 PLSIEDCSVVAE
+352 PLSIDGCSVVAE

-369 YADKGDVKEVLTI
+369 YADKGDVKEVLTV

-402 LLDRC
+402 LLVRC
-407 IINQPQGAAYDK
+407 IISQPQGAAYDK

-447 GIEVT
+447 GIDVT
-452 SANYDD
+452 SANYDAID
-458 IYLFPG
+458 KLPG
-464 VAGSLHYD
+464 VTGFLSYD
-472 PAKKILKMA
+472 PAKKILRMA
-481 YVNIPTDD
+481 YAAIPTDD

-497 SVDGLKIEMKGD
+497 SVDGLKIEMTG
-509 NTMSGGTGCI
+509 NNAMSGGTGCI

-545 NTMLTIKGVEV
+545 NTMLTIKGIEV
-556 RVSGT
+556 RVSGA

-566 GDKSADCGL
+566 GDKSAGCGL
-575 AVNDAHVEAEGS
+575 AVYDAHVEAEGS

-616 KGVAAKG
+616 KGVAVKG

-642 AGVNVSSDN
+642 AGVEVTVDN
-651 CADLSVIDGV
+651 CADLSVFDGV

-680 IDKPGDDNIY
+680 IDKSGDYNIY

-704 NSLTSDNSI
+704 NSLTSDNDI
-713 SIAIKEETTFV
+713 SINLKEEATFV
-724 GNGTLKIKSNYTG
+724 GNGTLKIKSNYYG
-737 IGIRRNE
+737 IGIRRDE

-757 GVDGIDGNFANNDL
+757 SVSGIDGNWEGNDL

-782 RDDLIS
+782 RDDLITC
-788 SITNLH
+788 ITNLH

-801 QPKGAVYDTALKAI
+801 QPKGAVYDTSLQAI
-815 VVDGVKQKG
+815 VVDGVKQTG

-834 IGAIDADVPA
+834 IGTIDADVPA

-859 DWNSLPPGIYIRDG
+859 DWNSLPPGTYIRDG

>member
-1 MRKLNP
+1 
-7 VSRSAPKRGN
+7 
-17 SCFLGIGTSMR
+17 MR

-75 GTVSYDPA
+75 GTVSYAPA

-98 AVNVKNVSVDGL
+98 EFTIENISVDGL
-110 KVNIVGTNNLTS
+110 KVNIVGTNNLSTTKFS
-122 DYGANIAIGKETTFQ
+122 SISVEKTTTFQ
-137 GTGTLKMK
+137 GSGTLKVKGK
-145 SNYYG
+145 SYG
-150 ISVTRNDINNTI
+150 ISFGNNNLDVII
-162 RDCKMYIEGVTGLD
+162 RDCKMYIEGEWGID
-176 GFFSN
+176 GFFVN
-181 TTLTIINAYIEIIST
+181 TNLTIINANIEINSL
-196 KAAINRCDNLYL
+196 KEAITRIDNLSL

-214 EPTGAVFD
+214 EPAGAIFD
-222 ASQRSIVVD
+222 ASQRCLVVG
-231 GARVTGKLVIAP
+231 GAYVSKLVIAP

-277 ETQTLTLDNATI
+277 ETLTLTLDNATI

-339 TSTGASAILMQGA
+339 TSTGTSAILMQGA
-352 PLSIEDCSVVAE
+352 PLSIDGCSVVAE

-424 AKDGGLVTDR
+424 AKDGGLGTDR
-434 VVIDIEKYGLLIG
+434 VVIDIEKYGLLLG
-447 GIEVT
+447 GIDVT
-452 SANYDD
+452 GANYDAID
-458 IYLFPG
+458 KLPG
-464 VAGSLHYD
+464 VTGSLSYD
-472 PAKKILKMA
+472 PAKKILRMVYA
-481 YVNIPTDD
+481 TIPTDD

-497 SVDGLKIEMKGD
+497 SVDGLKIEMTG
-509 NTMSGGTGCI
+509 NNAMSGGTGCI
-519 LERPTTITGSGNMTI
+519 LERPSTITGSGNMTI

-556 RVSGT
+556 RVSGA

-566 GDKSADCGL
+566 GDKSAGCGL

-623 ALVKEKVVMTPPIK
+623 ALVKEKMVMTPPIK

-642 AGVNVSSDN
+642 AGVEVTVDN

-680 IDKPGDDNIY
+680 IDKSGDDNIY

-704 NSLTSDNSI
+704 NSLTSDNGTSI
-713 SIAIKEETTFV
+713 NLKEETTFV
-724 GNGTLKIKSNYTG
+724 GNGTLKIKSDYYG
-737 IGIRRNE
+737 IGIRNNE

-749 SECKMYIE
+749 SECKIYIE
-757 GVDGIDGNFANNDL
+757 GVDGIDGYFVKNDL

-782 RDDLIS
+782 RDDFITC
-788 SITNLH
+788 ITNLH

-801 QPKGAVYDTALKAI
+801 QPKGAVYDTSLQAI

-834 IGAIDADVPA
+834 IGTIDADVPA

>member
-75 GTVSYDPA
+75 GTVSYAPA

-98 AVNVKNVSVDGL
+98 EFTIENISVDGL
-110 KVNIVGTNNLTS
+110 KVNIVGTNNLSTTKFS
-122 DYGANIAIGKETTFQ
+122 SISVEKTTTFQ
-137 GTGTLKMK
+137 GSGTLKVKGK
-145 SNYYG
+145 SYG
-150 ISVTRNDINNTI
+150 ISFGNNNLDVII
-162 RDCKMYIEGVTGLD
+162 RDCKMYIEGEWGID
-176 GFFSN
+176 GFFVN
-181 TTLTIINAYIEIIST
+181 TNLTIINANIEINSL
-196 KAAINRCDNLYL
+196 KEAITRIDNLSL

-214 EPTGAVFD
+214 EPAGAIFD
-222 ASQRSIVVD
+222 ASQRCLVVG
-231 GARVTGKLVIAP
+231 GAYVSKLVIAP

-277 ETQTLTLDNATI
+277 ETLTLTLDNATI

-339 TSTGASAILMQGA
+339 TSTGTSAILMQGA
-352 PLSIEDCSVVAE
+352 PLSIDGCSVVAE

-447 GIEVT
+447 GIDVT
-452 SANYDD
+452 SANYDAID
-458 IYLFPG
+458 KLPG
-464 VAGSLHYD
+464 VTGSLSYD
-472 PAKKILKMA
+472 PAKKILRMVYA
-481 YVNIPTDD
+481 TIPTDD

-497 SVDGLKIEMKGD
+497 SVDGLKIEMTG
-509 NTMSGGTGCI
+509 NNAMSGGTGCI

-556 RVSGT
+556 RVSGA

-566 GDKSADCGL
+566 GDKSAGCGL

-642 AGVNVSSDN
+642 AGVEVTVDN

-680 IDKPGDDNIY
+680 IDKSGDDNIY

-704 NSLTSDNSI
+704 NSLTSDNGTSI
-713 SIAIKEETTFV
+713 NLKEETTFV
-724 GNGTLKIKSNYTG
+724 GNGTLKIKSDYYG
-737 IGIRRNE
+737 IGIRNNE

-749 SECKMYIE
+749 SECKIYIE
-757 GVDGIDGNFANNDL
+757 GVDGIDGYFVKNDL

-782 RDDLIS
+782 RDDFITC
-788 SITNLH
+788 ITNLH

-801 QPKGAVYDTALKAI
+801 QPKGAVYDTSLQAI

-834 IGAIDADVPA
+834 IGTIDADVPA
-844 RKQGIYTLQG
+844 RKQGIYTLHG

>member
-1 MRKLNP
+1 
-7 VSRSAPKRGN
+7 
-17 SCFLGIGTSMR
+17 MR

-98 AVNVKNVSVDGL
+98 EFTIENISVDGL
-110 KVNIVGTNNLTS
+110 KVNIVGTNNLSTTKFS
-122 DYGANIAIGKETTFQ
+122 SISVEKSTTFQ
-137 GTGTLKMK
+137 GTGTLKVK
-145 SNYYG
+145 GNSYG
-150 ISVTRNDINNTI
+150 ISAARNNLDIII
-162 RDCKMYIEGVTGLD
+162 RDCKMYIEGEWGID
-176 GFFSN
+176 GFFVN
-181 TTLTIINAYIEIIST
+181 TNLTIINANIEINSLRE
-196 KAAINRCDNLYL
+196 AITRMDNLSL
-208 QRCAIT
+208 LRCAIT
-214 EPTGAVFD
+214 EPAGAIFD
-222 ASQRSIVVD
+222 ASQRCLVVG
-231 GARVTGKLVIAP
+231 GAYVSKLVIAP

-325 GRQTRIVGDGKLKV
+325 GRQTRIVGDGRLKV
-339 TSTGASAILMQGA
+339 TSTGTSAILMQGA

-369 YADKGDVKEVLTI
+369 YADKGDVKEVLTV

-402 LLDRC
+402 LLVRC

-447 GIEVT
+447 GIDVT
-452 SANYDD
+452 SANYNAIDQ
-458 IYLFPG
+458 IPG
-464 VAGSLHYD
+464 VTGSLSYD
-472 PAKKILKMA
+472 PAKKILRMA
-481 YVNIPTDD
+481 YATIPTDD

-497 SVDGLKIEMKGD
+497 SVDGLKIEMTG
-509 NTMSGGTGCI
+509 NNAMSGGTGCI

-545 NTMLTIKGVEV
+545 NTMLTIKGIEV
-556 RVSGT
+556 RVSGA

-566 GDKSADCGL
+566 GDKSAGCGL
-575 AVNDAHVEAEGS
+575 AVYDAHVEAEGS

-601 CYIKEPSGAAFDATL
+601 CYIKEPSGASFDATL
-616 KGVAAKG
+616 KGVAVKG

-642 AGVNVSSDN
+642 AGVEVTVDN

-680 IDKPGDDNIY
+680 IDKSGDDNIY

-704 NSLTSDNSI
+704 NSLTSDHSI
-713 SIAIKEETTFV
+713 SINLKEETTFV
-724 GNGTLKIKSNYTG
+724 GNGTLKIKSDYYG
-737 IGIRRNE
+737 IGIRNNE

-757 GVDGIDGNFANNDL
+757 SMAGIDGNWEGNDL

-782 RDDLIS
+782 RNDLIS

-815 VVDGVKQKG
+815 VVDGVKQTG

-834 IGAIDADVPA
+834 IGTIDADVPA

>member
-1 MRKLNP
+1 
-7 VSRSAPKRGN
+7 
-17 SCFLGIGTSMR
+17 MR
-28 LIAILLCSLFSTT
+28 LIAILLCSLFSTA

-64 CADLSVIDGVK
+64 CTDLSVIDGVK

-98 AVNVKNVSVDGL
+98 EFTIENKSVDGL
-110 KVNIVGTNNLTS
+110 KVNIVGTNNLSTTKYS
-122 DYGANIAIGKETTFQ
+122 SINVEKTTTFQ
-137 GTGTLKMK
+137 GSGTLKVKGK
-145 SNYYG
+145 SYG
-150 ISVTRNDINNTI
+150 ISFGTNNLDIII
-162 RDCKMYIEGVTGLD
+162 RDCKMYIEGEWGID
-176 GFFSN
+176 GFIVN
-181 TTLTIINAYIEIIST
+181 TNLTIINANIEINSLIE
-196 KAAINRCDNLYL
+196 AITRIDNLSL
-208 QRCAIT
+208 LRCAIT
-214 EPTGAVFD
+214 EPAGAIFD
-222 ASQRSIVVD
+222 ASQRCLVVG
-231 GARVTGKLVIAP
+231 GAYVSKLVIAP

-339 TSTGASAILMQGA
+339 TSTGTSAILMQGA

-369 YADKGDVKEVLTI
+369 YADKGDVKEVLTV

-402 LLDRC
+402 LLVRC

-447 GIEVT
+447 GIDVT
-452 SANYDD
+452 SANYDAID
-458 IYLFPG
+458 KLPG
-464 VAGSLHYD
+464 VTGSLSYD
-472 PAKKILKMA
+472 PAKKILRMA
-481 YVNIPTDD
+481 YATIPTDD

-497 SVDGLKIEMKGD
+497 SVDGLKIEMTG
-509 NTMSGGTGCI
+509 NNSMSGGTGCI
-519 LERPTTITGSGNMTI
+519 LERSTTITGSGNMTI

-556 RVSGT
+556 RVSGA

-566 GDKSADCGL
+566 GDKSAGCGL

-642 AGVNVSSDN
+642 AGVEVTVDN

-680 IDKPGDDNIY
+680 IDKSGDYNIY

-704 NSLTSDNSI
+704 NSLTSDNDI
-713 SIAIKEETTFV
+713 SINLKEETTFV
-724 GNGTLKIKSNYTG
+724 GNGTLKIKSNYYG
-737 IGIRRNE
+737 IGIRRDE

-757 GVDGIDGNFANNDL
+757 SVSGIDGNLVKNDL

-782 RDDLIS
+782 RDDLITY
-788 SITNLH
+788 ITNLH

-815 VVDGVKQKG
+815 VVDGVKQTG

-834 IGAIDADVPA
+834 IGTIDADVPA

-854 VKVAQ
+854 VKVVQ

>member
-1 MRKLNP
+1 
-7 VSRSAPKRGN
+7 
-17 SCFLGIGTSMR
+17 MR

-98 AVNVKNVSVDGL
+98 EFTIENISVDGL
-110 KVNIVGTNNLTS
+110 KVNIVGTNNLSTTKFS
-122 DYGANIAIGKETTFQ
+122 SINVEKTTTFQ
-137 GTGTLKMK
+137 GSGTLKVK
-145 SNYYG
+145 GNSYG
-150 ISVTRNDINNTI
+150 ISAARNNLDIII
-162 RDCKMYIEGVTGLD
+162 RDCKMYIEGEWGID
-176 GFFSN
+176 GFIVN
-181 TTLTIINAYIEIIST
+181 TNLTIINANIEINSL
-196 KAAINRCDNLYL
+196 KEAITRMDNLSL
-208 QRCAIT
+208 LRCAIT
-214 EPTGAVFD
+214 EPAGAIFD
-222 ASQRSIVVD
+222 ASQRCLVVG
-231 GARVTGKLVIAP
+231 GAYVSKLVIAP

-339 TSTGASAILMQGA
+339 TSTGTSAILMQGA

-369 YADKGDVKEVLTI
+369 YADKGDVKEVLTV

-402 LLDRC
+402 LLVRC
-407 IINQPQGAAYDK
+407 IISQPQGAAYDK

-434 VVIDIEKYGLLIG
+434 VVIGIEKYGLLIG

-472 PAKKILKMA
+472 PAQKILKMA

-497 SVDGLKIEMKGD
+497 SVDGLKIEMTGD
-509 NTMSGGTGCI
+509 NAMTGGTGCI

-545 NTMLTIKGVEV
+545 NTMLTIKGIEV
-556 RVSGT
+556 RVSGA

-566 GDKSADCGL
+566 GDKSAGCGL

-642 AGVNVSSDN
+642 AGVEVTVDN

-680 IDKPGDDNIY
+680 IDKSGDYNIY

-704 NSLTSDNSI
+704 NSLTSDNDI
-713 SIAIKEETTFV
+713 SINLKEEATFV
-724 GNGTLKIKSNYTG
+724 GNGTLKIKSNYYG
-737 IGIRRNE
+737 IGIRRDE

-757 GVDGIDGNFANNDL
+757 GVDGIDGYFVKNDL

-782 RDDLIS
+782 RDDLITY
-788 SITNLH
+788 ITNLH

-801 QPKGAVYDTALKAI
+801 QPKGAVYDTALKAM
-815 VVDGVKQKG
+815 VVDGVKQTG
-824 KLVIEPTTDG
+824 KLIIEPTTDG
-834 IGAIDADVPA
+834 IGTIDADVPA

>member
-98 AVNVKNVSVDGL
+98 EFTIENISVDGL
-110 KVNIVGTNNLTS
+110 KVNIVGTNNLSTTKFS
-122 DYGANIAIGKETTFQ
+122 SISVEKTTTFQ
-137 GTGTLKMK
+137 GSGTLKVK
-145 SNYYG
+145 GNSYG
-150 ISVTRNDINNTI
+150 ISAARNNLDIII
-162 RDCKMYIEGVTGLD
+162 RDCKMYIEGEWGID
-176 GFFSN
+176 GFFVN
-181 TTLTIINAYIEIIST
+181 TNLTIINANIEINSL
-196 KAAINRCDNLYL
+196 KEAITRMDNLSL

-214 EPTGAVFD
+214 EPAGAIFD
-222 ASQRSIVVD
+222 ASQRCLVVG
-231 GARVTGKLVIAP
+231 GAYVSKLVIAP

-296 IANESATGLQV
+296 IANEGATGLQV

-339 TSTGASAILMQGA
+339 TSTGTSAILMQGA
-352 PLSIEDCSVVAE
+352 PLSIEGCSVVAE

-369 YADKGDVKEVLTI
+369 YADKGDVKEVLTV

-402 LLDRC
+402 LLVRC
-407 IINQPQGAAYDK
+407 IISQPQGAAYDK

-472 PAKKILKMA
+472 PAKKILRMA
-481 YVNIPTDD
+481 YVTIPTDD

-497 SVDGLKIEMKGD
+497 SVDGLKIEMTGE
-509 NTMSGGTGCI
+509 NAMSGGTGCI

-534 TGTKGCGVALK
+534 TGTKGCGVVLK
-545 NTMLTIKGVEV
+545 NTMLTIKGIEV
-556 RVSGT
+556 RVSGA

-566 GDKSADCGL
+566 GDKSAGCGL

-642 AGVNVSSDN
+642 AGVEVTSDN

-669 ATKTLTLKDAT
+669 ATKTLTLQDAT

-704 NSLTSDNSI
+704 NSLTSDHAVSI
-713 SIAIKEETTFV
+713 NLKEETTFV
-724 GNGTLKIKSNYTG
+724 GNGTLKIKGYYYG

-749 SECKMYIE
+749 SECKIYIE
-757 GVDGIDGNFANNDL
+757 SMAGIDGNWENNDL

-782 RDDLIS
+782 RNDLIS

-815 VVDGVKQKG
+815 VVDGVKQTG
-824 KLVIEPTTDG
+824 KLIIEPTTDG
-834 IGAIDADVPA
+834 IGTIDADVPA

>member
-1 MRKLNP
+1 
-7 VSRSAPKRGN
+7 
-17 SCFLGIGTSMR
+17 MR
-28 LIAILLCSLFSTT
+28 LIAILLCSLLSTT

-75 GTVSYDPA
+75 GTVNYDPA

-98 AVNVKNVSVDGL
+98 EFTIENISVDGL
-110 KVNIVGTNNLTS
+110 KVNIVGTNNLSTTKFS
-122 DYGANIAIGKETTFQ
+122 SISVEKTTTFQ
-137 GTGTLKMK
+137 GSGTLKVK
-145 SNYYG
+145 GNSYG
-150 ISVTRNDINNTI
+150 ISAARNNLDIII
-162 RDCKMYIEGVTGLD
+162 RDCKMYIEGEWGID
-176 GFFSN
+176 GFFVN
-181 TTLTIINAYIEIIST
+181 TNLTIINANIEINSL
-196 KAAINRCDNLYL
+196 KEAITRMDNLSL
-208 QRCAIT
+208 LRCAIT
-214 EPTGAVFD
+214 EPAGAIFD
-222 ASQRSIVVD
+222 ASQRCLVVG
-231 GARVTGKLVIAP
+231 GAYVSKLVIAP

-277 ETQTLTLDNATI
+277 ETLTLTLDNATI

-339 TSTGASAILMQGA
+339 TSTGTSAILMQGA
-352 PLSIEDCSVVAE
+352 PLSIDGCSVVAE

-402 LLDRC
+402 LLVRC

-434 VVIDIEKYGLLIG
+434 VVIGIEKYGLLIG
-447 GIEVT
+447 GIDVT
-452 SANYDD
+452 SANYNAIDQ
-458 IYLFPG
+458 LPG
-464 VAGSLHYD
+464 VTGSLSYD
-472 PAKKILKMA
+472 PAKKILRMA
-481 YVNIPTDD
+481 YATIPTDD

-497 SVDGLKIEMKGD
+497 SVDGLKIEMTGE
-509 NTMSGGTGCI
+509 NAMSGGTGCI

-545 NTMLTIKGVEV
+545 NTMLTIKGIEV
-556 RVSGT
+556 RVSGA

-566 GDKSADCGL
+566 GDKSAGCGL

-616 KGVAAKG
+616 KGVAVKG

-642 AGVNVSSDN
+642 AGVEVTSDN

-680 IDKPGDDNIY
+680 IDKSGDDNIY

-704 NSLTSDNSI
+704 NSLTSDNGTSI
-713 SIAIKEETTFV
+713 NLKEETTFV
-724 GNGTLKIKSNYTG
+724 GNGTLKIKSDYYG
-737 IGIRRNE
+737 IGIRNNE

-749 SECKMYIE
+749 SECKIYIE
-757 GVDGIDGNFANNDL
+757 GVDGIDGYFVKNDL

-782 RDDLIS
+782 RDDFITC
-788 SITNLH
+788 ITNLH

-801 QPKGAVYDTALKAI
+801 QPKGAVYDTSLQAI

>member
-1 MRKLNP
+1 
-7 VSRSAPKRGN
+7 
-17 SCFLGIGTSMR
+17 MR
-28 LIAILLCSLFSTT
+28 LIAILLCSLFSTA

-46 TATDYGLKVAGVD
+46 TATDYGLRVAGVD

-83 TKTLTLQDATIDKAD
+83 TKTLTLQNATIDKAD
-98 AVNVKNVSVDGL
+98 EFTIENISVDGL
-110 KVNIVGTNNLTS
+110 KVNIVGTNNLSTTKFS
-122 DYGANIAIGKETTFQ
+122 SISIEKTTTFQ
-137 GTGTLKMK
+137 GSGTLKVK
-145 SNYYG
+145 GNSYG
-150 ISVTRNDINNTI
+150 ISFGNNNLDIII
-162 RDCKMYIEGVTGLD
+162 RDCKMYIEGEWGID
-176 GFFSN
+176 GFFVN
-181 TTLTIINAYIEIIST
+181 TNLTIINANIEINSL
-196 KAAINRCDNLYL
+196 KEAITRMDNLSL
-208 QRCAIT
+208 QRCAII
-214 EPTGAVFD
+214 EPAGAIFD
-222 ASQRSIVVD
+222 ASQRCLVVG
-231 GARVTGKLVIAP
+231 GAYVSKLVIAP

-296 IANESATGLQV
+296 IANEGATGLQV

-325 GRQTRIVGDGKLKV
+325 GRLTRIVGDGKLKV
-339 TSTGASAILMQGA
+339 TSTDASAILMQGA

-407 IINQPQGAAYDK
+407 IISQPQGAAYDK

-434 VVIDIEKYGLLIG
+434 VVIGIEKYGLLIG
-447 GIEVT
+447 GIDVT
-452 SANYDD
+452 SANYDAID
-458 IYLFPG
+458 QIPG
-464 VAGSLHYD
+464 VTGSLSYD
-472 PAKKILKMA
+472 PAKKILRMA
-481 YVNIPTDD
+481 YATIPTDD
-489 DKVAVHNQ
+489 DKVAVHNP
-497 SVDGLKIEMKGD
+497 SVDGLKIEMTGD

-534 TGTKGCGVALK
+534 TGTKGCGIALK
-545 NTMLTIKGVEV
+545 NTMLTIKGIEV
-556 RVSGT
+556 RVSGA

-566 GDKSADCGL
+566 GDKSAGCGL

-642 AGVNVSSDN
+642 AGVEVTVDN

-661 KGTVSYDP
+661 KGTVNYDS
-669 ATKTLTLKDAT
+669 ATKTLTLQDAT

-690 NYGLDGLKIKVLGT
+690 NYALDGLKIKVLGT
-704 NSLTSDNSI
+704 NSLTSDHGI
-713 SIAIKEETTFV
+713 SINLKEETTFV
-724 GNGTLKIKSNYTG
+724 GNGTLKIKSDYYG
-737 IGIRRNE
+737 IGIRSNE

-757 GVDGIDGNFANNDL
+757 GVSGIDGNFAKNDL

-782 RDDLIS
+782 RNDLIS

-801 QPKGAVYDTALKAI
+801 QPKGAVYDTALQAI
-815 VVDGVKQKG
+815 VVDGVKQTG

-834 IGAIDADVPA
+834 IGTIDADVPA

>member
-1 MRKLNP
+1 
-7 VSRSAPKRGN
+7 
-17 SCFLGIGTSMR
+17 MR

-75 GTVSYDPA
+75 GTVSYAPA

-98 AVNVKNVSVDGL
+98 EFTIENISVDGL
-110 KVNIVGTNNLTS
+110 KVNIVGTNNLSTTKFS
-122 DYGANIAIGKETTFQ
+122 SISVEKTTTFQ
-137 GTGTLKMK
+137 GSGTLKVKGK
-145 SNYYG
+145 SYG
-150 ISVTRNDINNTI
+150 ISFGNNNLDVII
-162 RDCKMYIEGVTGLD
+162 RDCKMYIEGEWGID
-176 GFFSN
+176 GFFVN
-181 TTLTIINAYIEIIST
+181 TNLTIINANIEINSL
-196 KAAINRCDNLYL
+196 KEAITRIDNLSL
-208 QRCAIT
+208 LRCAIT
-214 EPTGAVFD
+214 EPAGAIFD
-222 ASQRSIVVD
+222 ASQRCLVVG
-231 GARVTGKLVIAP
+231 GAYVSKLVIAP

-251 GVEVTDANSGNL
+251 GVEVTDANCGNL

-369 YADKGDVKEVLTI
+369 YADKGDVKEVLTV

-402 LLDRC
+402 LLARC

-419 ALKGV
+419 TLKGV

-447 GIEVT
+447 GIDVT
-452 SANYDD
+452 SANYDAID
-458 IYLFPG
+458 KLPG
-464 VAGSLHYD
+464 VTGSLSYD
-472 PAKKILKMA
+472 PAKKILRMA
-481 YVNIPTDD
+481 YAAIPTDD

-497 SVDGLKIEMKGD
+497 SVDGLKIEMTGE
-509 NTMSGGTGCI
+509 NAMSGGTGCI

-556 RVSGT
+556 RVSGA

-566 GDKSADCGL
+566 GDKSAGCGL

-642 AGVNVSSDN
+642 AGVEVTVDN

-680 IDKPGDDNIY
+680 IDKSGDDNIY

-704 NSLTSDNSI
+704 NSLASDNGTSI
-713 SIAIKEETTFV
+713 NLKEETTFV
-724 GNGTLKIKSNYTG
+724 GNGTLKIKSDYYG
-737 IGIRRNE
+737 IGIRNNE

-757 GVDGIDGNFANNDL
+757 GVDGIDGYFVKNDL

-782 RDDLIS
+782 RDDFITC
-788 SITNLH
+788 ITNLH

-801 QPKGAVYDTALKAI
+801 QPKGAVYDTSLQAI

-834 IGAIDADVPA
+834 IGTIDADVPA

>member
-75 GTVSYDPA
+75 GTVSYAPA

-98 AVNVKNVSVDGL
+98 EFTIENKNVDGL
-110 KVNIVGTNNLTS
+110 KVNIVGTNNLSTTKFS
-122 DYGANIAIGKETTFQ
+122 SISVEKTTTFQ
-137 GTGTLKMK
+137 GSGTLKVKGK
-145 SNYYG
+145 SYG
-150 ISVTRNDINNTI
+150 ISFGNNNLDVII
-162 RDCKMYIEGVTGLD
+162 RDCKMYIEGEWGID
-176 GFFSN
+176 GFFVN
-181 TTLTIINAYIEIIST
+181 TNLTIINANIEINSL
-196 KAAINRCDNLYL
+196 KEAITRIDNLSL

-214 EPTGAVFD
+214 EPAGAIFD
-222 ASQRSIVVD
+222 ASQRCLVVG
-231 GARVTGKLVIAP
+231 GAYVSKLVIAP

-339 TSTGASAILMQGA
+339 TSTGTSAILMQGA
-352 PLSIEDCSVVAE
+352 PLSIEGCSVVAE

-369 YADKGDVKEVLTI
+369 YADKGDVKEVLTV

-402 LLDRC
+402 LLVRC

-447 GIEVT
+447 GIDVT
-452 SANYDD
+452 SANYDAID
-458 IYLFPG
+458 KLPG
-464 VAGSLHYD
+464 VTGSLSYD
-472 PAKKILKMA
+472 PAKKILRMVYA
-481 YVNIPTDD
+481 TIPTDD

-497 SVDGLKIEMKGD
+497 SVDGLKIEMTGE
-509 NTMSGGTGCI
+509 NAMSGGTGCI

-545 NTMLTIKGVEV
+545 NTMLTIKGIEV
-556 RVSGT
+556 RVSGA

-566 GDKSADCGL
+566 GDKSAGCGL

-642 AGVNVSSDN
+642 AGVEVTVDN

-680 IDKPGDDNIY
+680 IDKSGDDNIY

-704 NSLTSDNSI
+704 NSLTSDNGTSI
-713 SIAIKEETTFV
+713 NLKEETTFV
-724 GNGTLKIKSNYTG
+724 GNGTLKIKSDYYG
-737 IGIRRNE
+737 IGIRNNE

-749 SECKMYIE
+749 SECKIYIE
-757 GVDGIDGNFANNDL
+757 GVDGIDGYFVKNDL

-782 RDDLIS
+782 RDDFITC
-788 SITNLH
+788 ITNLH

-801 QPKGAVYDTALKAI
+801 QPKGAVYDTSLQAI

-834 IGAIDADVPA
+834 IGTIDADVPA

>member
-1 MRKLNP
+1 
-7 VSRSAPKRGN
+7 
-17 SCFLGIGTSMR
+17 MR

-75 GTVSYDPA
+75 GTVNYDPA

-98 AVNVKNVSVDGL
+98 EFTIENISVDGL
-110 KVNIVGTNNLTS
+110 KVNIVGTNNLSTTKFS
-122 DYGANIAIGKETTFQ
+122 SISVEKTTTFQ
-137 GTGTLKMK
+137 GTGTLKVKGK
-145 SNYYG
+145 SYG
-150 ISVTRNDINNTI
+150 ISFGNNNLDVII
-162 RDCKMYIEGVTGLD
+162 RDCKMYIEGEWGID
-176 GFFSN
+176 GFFVN
-181 TTLTIINAYIEIIST
+181 TNLTIINANIEINSL
-196 KAAINRCDNLYL
+196 KEAITRIDNLSL

-214 EPTGAVFD
+214 EPAGAIFD
-222 ASQRSIVVD
+222 ASQRCLVVG
-231 GARVTGKLVIAP
+231 GAYVSKLVIAP

-277 ETQTLTLDNATI
+277 ETLTLTLDNATI

-339 TSTGASAILMQGA
+339 TSTGTSAILMQGA
-352 PLSIEDCSVVAE
+352 PLSIDGCSVVAE

-447 GIEVT
+447 GIDVT
-452 SANYDD
+452 SANYDAID
-458 IYLFPG
+458 QLPG
-464 VAGSLHYD
+464 VTGSLSYD
-472 PAKKILKMA
+472 PAKKILRMA
-481 YVNIPTDD
+481 YAAIPTDD

-497 SVDGLKIEMKGD
+497 SVDGLKIEMTG
-509 NTMSGGTGCI
+509 NNAMSGGTGCI

-556 RVSGT
+556 RVSGA

-566 GDKSADCGL
+566 GDKSAGCGL

-642 AGVNVSSDN
+642 AGVEVTVDN

-661 KGTVSYDP
+661 KGTVSYAP

-680 IDKPGDDNIY
+680 IDKSGDDNIY

-704 NSLTSDNSI
+704 NSLTSDNGTSI
-713 SIAIKEETTFV
+713 NLKEETTFV
-724 GNGTLKIKSNYTG
+724 GNGTLKIKSDYYG
-737 IGIRRNE
+737 IGIRNNE

-749 SECKMYIE
+749 SECKIYIE
-757 GVDGIDGNFANNDL
+757 GVDGIDGYFVKNDL

-782 RDDLIS
+782 RDDFITC
-788 SITNLH
+788 ITNLH

-801 QPKGAVYDTALKAI
+801 QPKGAVYDTSLQAI

-834 IGAIDADVPA
+834 IGTIDADVPA

>member
-1 MRKLNP
+1 
-7 VSRSAPKRGN
+7 
-17 SCFLGIGTSMR
+17 MR

-83 TKTLTLQDATIDKAD
+83 TKTLTLKDATIDKAD
-98 AVNVKNVSVDGL
+98 KFTLENKNVDGL
-110 KVNIVGTNNLTS
+110 KVNIVGTNNLSTTKYAS
-122 DYGANIAIGKETTFQ
+122 ISVEKTTTFQ
-137 GTGTLKMK
+137 GSGTLKVK
-145 SNYYG
+145 GNSYG
-150 ISVTRNDINNTI
+150 ISAANNNLDIII
-162 RDCKMYIEGVTGLD
+162 RDCKMYIEGEWGID
-176 GFFSN
+176 GFFVN
-181 TTLTIINAYIEIIST
+181 TNLTIINANIEINSL
-196 KAAINRCDNLYL
+196 KEAIIRFDNLSL
-208 QRCAIT
+208 LRCAIT
-214 EPTGAVFD
+214 EPAGAIFD
-222 ASQRSIVVD
+222 ASQRCLVVG
-231 GARVTGKLVIAP
+231 GAHVSKLVIAP

-251 GVEVTDANSGNL
+251 GVEVTDANCGNL

-296 IANESATGLQV
+296 IANEGATGLQV

-339 TSTGASAILMQGA
+339 TSTGTSAILMQGA
-352 PLSIEDCSVVAE
+352 PLSIEGCSVVAE

-407 IINQPQGAAYDK
+407 IISQPQGAAYDK

-447 GIEVT
+447 GIDVT
-452 SANYDD
+452 SANYDAID
-458 IYLFPG
+458 QLPG
-464 VAGSLHYD
+464 VTGSLSYD

-481 YVNIPTDD
+481 YATIPTDD

-497 SVDGLKIEMKGD
+497 SVDGLKIEMTG
-509 NTMSGGTGCI
+509 NNAMSGGTGCI

-545 NTMLTIKGVEV
+545 NTMLTIKGIEV
-556 RVSGT
+556 RVSGA

-566 GDKSADCGL
+566 GDKSAGCGL

-616 KGVAAKG
+616 KGVAVKG

-642 AGVNVSSDN
+642 AGVEVTVDN

-669 ATKTLTLKDAT
+669 ATKTLTLQDAT

-704 NSLTSDNSI
+704 NSLTSDNST
-713 SIAIKEETTFV
+713 SINLKEETTFV
-724 GNGTLKIKSNYTG
+724 GNGTLKIKSDYYG

-757 GVDGIDGNFANNDL
+757 SVDGIDGYFVKNDL

-782 RDDLIS
+782 RDDFITC
-788 SITNLH
+788 ITNLH

-801 QPKGAVYDTALKAI
+801 QPKGAVYDTSLQAI

-834 IGAIDADVPA
+834 IGTIDADVPA

>member
-1 MRKLNP
+1 
-7 VSRSAPKRGN
+7 
-17 SCFLGIGTSMR
+17 MR
-28 LIAILLCSLFSTT
+28 LIAILLCSLFSTA

-98 AVNVKNVSVDGL
+98 KFTIENKSVDGL
-110 KVNIVGTNNLTS
+110 KVNIVGTNNLSTTKYS
-122 DYGANIAIGKETTFQ
+122 SINVEKTTTFQ
-137 GTGTLKMK
+137 GTGTLKVK
-145 SNYYG
+145 GNSYG
-150 ISVTRNDINNTI
+150 ISFGNNNLDIII
-162 RDCKMYIEGVTGLD
+162 RDCKMYIEGEWGID
-176 GFFSN
+176 GFIVN
-181 TTLTIINAYIEIIST
+181 TNLTIINANIEINSLRE
-196 KAAINRCDNLYL
+196 AITRIDNLSL
-208 QRCAIT
+208 LRCAIT
-214 EPTGAVFD
+214 EPAGAIFD
-222 ASQRSIVVD
+222 ASQRCLVVG
-231 GARVTGKLVIAP
+231 GAYVSKLVIAP

-263 TTIAGVEGKASYDP
+263 TTIAGVEGKASYAP

-325 GRQTRIVGDGKLKV
+325 GRQTSIVGDGKLKV
-339 TSTGASAILMQGA
+339 TSTGTSAILMQGA
-352 PLSIEDCSVVAE
+352 PLSIEGCSVVAE

-369 YADKGDVKEVLTI
+369 YADKGDVKEVLTV

-402 LLDRC
+402 LLVRC
-407 IINQPQGAAYDK
+407 IISQPQGAAYDK

-497 SVDGLKIEMKGD
+497 SVDGLKIEMTGD

-566 GDKSADCGL
+566 GDKSAGCGL
-575 AVNDAHVEAEGS
+575 VVNDAHVEAEGS

-623 ALVKEKVVMTPPIK
+623 ALVKEKVVMTPPVK

-642 AGVNVSSDN
+642 AGVEVTVDN

-680 IDKPGDDNIY
+680 IDKSGDYNIY

-704 NSLTSDNSI
+704 NSLTSDNDI
-713 SIAIKEETTFV
+713 SINLKEEATFV
-724 GNGTLKIKSNYTG
+724 GNGTLKIKSNYYG

-757 GVDGIDGNFANNDL
+757 GVDGIDGNIVENDL

-782 RDDLIS
+782 RDDLITY
-788 SITNLH
+788 ITNLH

-824 KLVIEPTTDG
+824 KLIIEPTTDG
-834 IGAIDADVPA
+834 IGAIDADAPA

>member
-1 MRKLNP
+1 
-7 VSRSAPKRGN
+7 
-17 SCFLGIGTSMR
+17 MR

-98 AVNVKNVSVDGL
+98 EFTIENKSVDGL
-110 KVNIVGTNNLTS
+110 KVNIVGTNNLSTTKFS
-122 DYGANIAIGKETTFQ
+122 SISVEKTTTFQ
-137 GTGTLKMK
+137 GSGTLKVKGK
-145 SNYYG
+145 SYG
-150 ISVTRNDINNTI
+150 ISFGNNNLDIII
-162 RDCKMYIEGVTGLD
+162 RDCKMYIEGEWGID
-176 GFFSN
+176 GFFVN
-181 TTLTIINAYIEIIST
+181 TNLTIINANIEINSLRE
-196 KAAINRCDNLYL
+196 AITRIDNLSL
-208 QRCAIT
+208 LRCAIT
-214 EPTGAVFD
+214 EPAGAIFD
-222 ASQRSIVVD
+222 ASQRCLVVG
-231 GARVTGKLVIAP
+231 GAYVSKLVIAP

-251 GVEVTDANSGNL
+251 GVEVTDANCGNL

-339 TSTGASAILMQGA
+339 TSTGTSAILMQGA

-388 AQGASGSIA
+388 AQGVSGSIA

-407 IINQPQGAAYDK
+407 IISQPQGAAYDK

-424 AKDGGLVTDR
+424 TKDGGLVTDR

-447 GIEVT
+447 GIDVT
-452 SANYDD
+452 SANYDAID
-458 IYLFPG
+458 KLPG
-464 VAGSLHYD
+464 VTGSLSYD
-472 PAKKILKMA
+472 PAKKILRMA
-481 YVNIPTDD
+481 YATIPTDD

-497 SVDGLKIEMKGD
+497 SVDGLKIEMTG
-509 NTMSGGTGCI
+509 NNAMSGGTGCI

-545 NTMLTIKGVEV
+545 NTMLTIKGIEV
-556 RVSGT
+556 RVSGA

-566 GDKSADCGL
+566 GDKSAGCGL

-642 AGVNVSSDN
+642 AGVNVTSDN

-704 NSLTSDNSI
+704 NSLTSDHSI

-737 IGIRRNE
+737 IGIRRDE

-757 GVDGIDGNFANNDL
+757 CVDGIDGNFSKNDL

-782 RDDLIS
+782 RNDLIS

-815 VVDGVKQKG
+815 VVDGVKQTG

-834 IGAIDADVPA
+834 IGTIDADVPA

>member
-1 MRKLNP
+1 
-7 VSRSAPKRGN
+7 
-17 SCFLGIGTSMR
+17 MR
-28 LIAILLCSLFSTT
+28 LIAILLCSLFSTA

-64 CADLSVIDGVK
+64 CTDLSVIDGVK

-98 AVNVKNVSVDGL
+98 EFTIENKSVDGL
-110 KVNIVGTNNLTS
+110 KVNIVGTNNLSTTKYS
-122 DYGANIAIGKETTFQ
+122 SINVEKTTTFQ
-137 GTGTLKMK
+137 GSGTLKVKGK
-145 SNYYG
+145 SYG
-150 ISVTRNDINNTI
+150 ISFGTNNLDIII
-162 RDCKMYIEGVTGLD
+162 RDCKMYIEGEWGID
-176 GFFSN
+176 GFIVN
-181 TTLTIINAYIEIIST
+181 TNLTIINANIEINSLIE
-196 KAAINRCDNLYL
+196 AITRIDNLSL
-208 QRCAIT
+208 LRCAIT
-214 EPTGAVFD
+214 EPAGAIFD
-222 ASQRSIVVD
+222 ASQRCLVVG
-231 GARVTGKLVIAP
+231 GAYVSKLVIAP

-339 TSTGASAILMQGA
+339 TSTGTSAILMQGA

-369 YADKGDVKEVLTI
+369 YADKGDVKEVLTV

-402 LLDRC
+402 LLVRC

-447 GIEVT
+447 GIDVT
-452 SANYDD
+452 SANYDAID
-458 IYLFPG
+458 KLPG
-464 VAGSLHYD
+464 VTGSLSYD
-472 PAKKILKMA
+472 PAKKILRMA
-481 YVNIPTDD
+481 YATIPTDD

-497 SVDGLKIEMKGD
+497 SVDGLKIEMTG
-509 NTMSGGTGCI
+509 NNSMSGGTGCI
-519 LERPTTITGSGNMTI
+519 LERSTTITGSGNMTI

-556 RVSGT
+556 RVSGA

-566 GDKSADCGL
+566 GDKSAGCGL

-642 AGVNVSSDN
+642 AGVEVTVDN

-680 IDKPGDDNIY
+680 IDKSGDYNIY

-704 NSLTSDNSI
+704 NSLTSDNDI
-713 SIAIKEETTFV
+713 CINLKEEATFV
-724 GNGTLKIKSNYTG
+724 GNGTLKIKSNYYG
-737 IGIRRNE
+737 IGIRRDE

-757 GVDGIDGNFANNDL
+757 CVAGIDGNFVKNDL

-782 RDDLIS
+782 RDDLITY
-788 SITNLH
+788 ITNLH

-824 KLVIEPTTDG
+824 KLIIEPTTDG
-834 IGAIDADVPA
+834 IGAIDADAPA

>member
-1 MRKLNP
+1 
-7 VSRSAPKRGN
+7 
-17 SCFLGIGTSMR
+17 MR
-28 LIAILLCSLFSTT
+28 LIAILLCSLFSTA

-98 AVNVKNVSVDGL
+98 EFTIENISVDGL
-110 KVNIVGTNNLTS
+110 KVNIVGTNNLSTTKFS
-122 DYGANIAIGKETTFQ
+122 SISVEKTTTFQ
-137 GTGTLKMK
+137 GTGTLKVK
-145 SNYYG
+145 GNSYG
-150 ISVTRNDINNTI
+150 ISAARNNLDIII
-162 RDCKMYIEGVTGLD
+162 RDCKMYIEGEWGID
-176 GFFSN
+176 GFFVN
-181 TTLTIINAYIEIIST
+181 TNLTIINANIEINSL
-196 KAAINRCDNLYL
+196 KEAITRMDNLSL

-214 EPTGAVFD
+214 EPAGAIFD
-222 ASQRSIVVD
+222 ASQRCLVVG
-231 GARVTGKLVIAP
+231 GAYVSKLVIAP

-296 IANESATGLQV
+296 IANEGATGLQV

-339 TSTGASAILMQGA
+339 TSTGTSAILMQGA

-407 IINQPQGAAYDK
+407 IISQPQGAAYDK

-424 AKDGGLVTDR
+424 AKGGGLVTDR
-434 VVIDIEKYGLLIG
+434 VVIGIEKYGLLIG

-472 PAKKILKMA
+472 PAQKILKMA

-497 SVDGLKIEMKGD
+497 SVDGLKIEMTGD
-509 NTMSGGTGCI
+509 NAISGGTGCI

-545 NTMLTIKGVEV
+545 NTMLTIKGIEV
-556 RVSGT
+556 RVSGA

-566 GDKSADCGL
+566 GDKSAGCGL

-642 AGVNVSSDN
+642 AGVEVTVDN

-669 ATKTLTLKDAT
+669 ATKTLTLQDAT

-704 NSLTSDNSI
+704 NSLTSDHAVSI
-713 SIAIKEETTFV
+713 NLKEETTFV
-724 GNGTLKIKSNYTG
+724 GNGTLKIKGYYYG

-749 SECKMYIE
+749 SECKIYIE
-757 GVDGIDGNFANNDL
+757 SMAGIDGNFANNDL

-782 RDDLIS
+782 HNDLIS

-801 QPKGAVYDTALKAI
+801 QPKGAVYDTSLQAI

>member
-98 AVNVKNVSVDGL
+98 EFTIENISVDGL
-110 KVNIVGTNNLTS
+110 KVNIVGTNNLSTTKFS
-122 DYGANIAIGKETTFQ
+122 SISVEKTTTFQ
-137 GTGTLKMK
+137 GSGTLKVKGK
-145 SNYYG
+145 SYG
-150 ISVTRNDINNTI
+150 ISFGNNNLDVII
-162 RDCKMYIEGVTGLD
+162 RDCKMYIEGEWGID
-176 GFFSN
+176 GFFVN
-181 TTLTIINAYIEIIST
+181 TNLTIINANIEINSL
-196 KAAINRCDNLYL
+196 KEAITRIDNLSL

-214 EPTGAVFD
+214 EPAGAIFD
-222 ASQRSIVVD
+222 ASQRCLVVG
-231 GARVTGKLVIAP
+231 GAYVSKLVIAP

-263 TTIAGVEGKASYDP
+263 TTIVGVEGKASYDP
-277 ETQTLTLDNATI
+277 ETLTLTLDNATI

-339 TSTGASAILMQGA
+339 TSTGTSAILMQGA
-352 PLSIEDCSVVAE
+352 PLSIDGCSVVAE

-434 VVIDIEKYGLLIG
+434 VVIGIEKYGLLIG
-447 GIEVT
+447 GIDVT
-452 SANYDD
+452 SANYNAIDQ
-458 IYLFPG
+458 IPG
-464 VAGSLHYD
+464 VTGSLSYD
-472 PAKKILKMA
+472 PAKKILRMA
-481 YVNIPTDD
+481 YATIPTDD

-497 SVDGLKIEMKGD
+497 SVDGLKIEMTGE
-509 NTMSGGTGCI
+509 NAMSGGTGCI

-545 NTMLTIKGVEV
+545 NTMLTIKGIEV
-556 RVSGT
+556 RVSGA

-566 GDKSADCGL
+566 GDKSAGCGL

-616 KGVAAKG
+616 KGVAVKG

-642 AGVNVSSDN
+642 AGVEVTSDN

-680 IDKPGDDNIY
+680 IDKSGDDNIY

-704 NSLTSDNSI
+704 NSLTSDNGTSI
-713 SIAIKEETTFV
+713 NLKEETTFV
-724 GNGTLKIKSNYTG
+724 GNGTLKIKSDYYG
-737 IGIRRNE
+737 IGIRNNE

-749 SECKMYIE
+749 SECKIYIE
-757 GVDGIDGNFANNDL
+757 GVDGIDGYFVKNDL

-782 RDDLIS
+782 RDDFITC
-788 SITNLH
+788 ITNLH

-801 QPKGAVYDTALKAI
+801 QPKGAVYDTSLQAI

>member
-1 MRKLNP
+1 
-7 VSRSAPKRGN
+7 
-17 SCFLGIGTSMR
+17 MR
-28 LIAILLCSLFSTT
+28 LIAILLCSLLSTT

-98 AVNVKNVSVDGL
+98 EFTIENISVDGL
-110 KVNIVGTNNLTS
+110 KVNIVGTNNLSTTKFS
-122 DYGANIAIGKETTFQ
+122 SISVEKTTTFQ
-137 GTGTLKMK
+137 GSGTLKVKGK
-145 SNYYG
+145 SYG
-150 ISVTRNDINNTI
+150 ISFGNNNLDIII
-162 RDCKMYIEGVTGLD
+162 RDCKMYIEGEWGID
-176 GFFSN
+176 GFFVN
-181 TTLTIINAYIEIIST
+181 TNLTIINANIEINSL
-196 KAAINRCDNLYL
+196 KEAITRIDNLSL

-214 EPTGAVFD
+214 EPAGAIFD
-222 ASQRSIVVD
+222 ASQRCLVVG
-231 GARVTGKLVIAP
+231 GAYVSKLVIAP

-277 ETQTLTLDNATI
+277 ETLTLTLDNATI

-339 TSTGASAILMQGA
+339 TSTGTSAILMQGA
-352 PLSIEDCSVVAE
+352 PLSIDGCSVVAE

-447 GIEVT
+447 GIDVT
-452 SANYDD
+452 SANYDAID
-458 IYLFPG
+458 KLPG
-464 VAGSLHYD
+464 VTGSLSYD
-472 PAKKILKMA
+472 PAKKILRMVYA
-481 YVNIPTDD
+481 TIPTDD

-497 SVDGLKIEMKGD
+497 SVDGLKIEMTG
-509 NTMSGGTGCI
+509 NNAMSGGTGCI

-556 RVSGT
+556 RVSGA

-566 GDKSADCGL
+566 GDKSAGCGL

-616 KGVAAKG
+616 KGVAVKG

-642 AGVNVSSDN
+642 AGVEVTSDN

-680 IDKPGDDNIY
+680 IDKSGDDNIY

-704 NSLTSDNSI
+704 NSLTSDNGTSI
-713 SIAIKEETTFV
+713 NLKEETTFV
-724 GNGTLKIKSNYTG
+724 GNGTLKIKSDYYG
-737 IGIRRNE
+737 IGIRNNE

-749 SECKMYIE
+749 SECKIYIE
-757 GVDGIDGNFANNDL
+757 GVDGIDGYFVKNDL

-782 RDDLIS
+782 RDDFITC
-788 SITNLH
+788 ITNLH

-801 QPKGAVYDTALKAI
+801 QPKGAVYDTSLQAI